1 VFKDPGF
8 GHPPDRVRTKEASM
22 EERAL
27 DARELIE
34 RVKAENRAARWMPLP
49 PSDLPAS
56 RTPMREEESLYYLHR
71 HWILPDRPDPADSG
85 AGIKGRVVHLF
96 GRLTF
101 AVLAPYLRQE
111 RELVARMVRMND
123 ALARRYDDLAQA
135 MVQRQ
140 LDEAENDA
148 KLAAWLNRALPEG
161 SADPDVEG

>member
-1 VFKDPGF
+1 
-8 GHPPDRVRTKEASM
+8 M

-34 RVKAENRAARWMPLP
+34 RVKAENRAARWLPLP
-49 PSDLPAS
+49 PSELPAS

-71 HWILPDRPDPADSG
+71 HWILPDRPDPADPG

-111 RELVARMVRMND
+111 RELVARMVRMNE
-123 ALARRYDDLAQA
+123 ALARRYDDLAEA
-135 MVQRQ
+135 IVQRQ
-140 LDEAENDA
+140 VAEAENGA
-148 KLAAWLNRALPEG
+148 KLAALLNRALPEG
-161 SADPDVEG
+161 SEGPDVSG

>member
-1 VFKDPGF
+1 
-8 GHPPDRVRTKEASM
+8 M

-49 PSDLPAS
+49 PSELPAS
-56 RTPMREEESLYYLHR
+56 RTPMSEEESLYYLHR
-71 HWILPDRPDPADSG
+71 HWILPDRPEPADSG

-111 RELVARMVRMND
+111 RELVARMVRMNE
-123 ALARRYDDLAQA
+123 ALARRCDDLAQA
-135 MVQRQ
+135 MAQRQ
-140 LDEAENDA
+140 LAEAENDA
-148 KLAAWLNRALPEG
+148 KLAALLNRALPDG
-161 SADPDVEG
+161 SSDPGVEG